1 MVGTPFPMSVWVPT
15 ECPSFTGPVS
25 ASLPP
30 DLFTSPE
37 TVGVDAMVLIPPG
50 HQPVSI
56 IRFSR
61 GKVVFMAWHEGRTC
75 RSLLPGYK

>member
-1 MVGTPFPMSVWVPT
+1 MVGTPFPVSVWVPT

-30 DLFTSPE
+30 GLFTSPE

-50 HQPVSI
+50 H
-56 IRFSR
+56 
-61 GKVVFMAWHEGRTC
+61 
-75 RSLLPGYK
+75 